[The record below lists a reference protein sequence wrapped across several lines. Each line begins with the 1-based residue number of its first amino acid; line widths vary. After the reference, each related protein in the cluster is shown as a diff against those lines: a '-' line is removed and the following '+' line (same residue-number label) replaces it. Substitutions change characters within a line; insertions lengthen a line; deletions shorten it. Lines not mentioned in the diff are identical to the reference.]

1 MELQIASPS
10 LYVGAGEIVSFDDAV
25 GTCIK
30 PRFGQLWITEEN
42 VAEDFVVVP
51 GETFVVSHPGRTLVQ
66 AIEPAWI
73 TIGECQ

>member
-10 LYVGAGEIVSFDDAV
+10 LYVGAGEIVSLDDAV

-30 PRFGQLWITEEN
+30 ARLGHLWITEEN
-42 VAEDFVVVP
+42 VNQDFFVEP
-51 GETFVVSHPGRTLVQ
+51 GEVFVVSHPGRTIVQ

-73 TIGECQ
+73 TIGGCQ